1 MSWARY
7 CSTSLRSIVDSDYI
21 CPAVTVGTSAEVGRE
36 LLSPIL
42 EWRMSMRSARSCTL
56 VILPSMSSTLRCL
69 AMLNSFLIFG
79 YFKKGSAS
87 GYFAWT
93 TCSFTFSMAFW
104 NS

>member
-1 MSWARY
+1 MVHTQLANTSRGPRSPAGALPDGRAPWA
-7 CSTSLRSIVDSDYI
+7 
-21 CPAVTVGTSAEVGRE
+21 TVPLG
-36 LLSPIL
+36 
-42 EWRMSMRSARSCTL
+42 MRSARSCTL

-87 GYFAWT
+87 GYFAWI